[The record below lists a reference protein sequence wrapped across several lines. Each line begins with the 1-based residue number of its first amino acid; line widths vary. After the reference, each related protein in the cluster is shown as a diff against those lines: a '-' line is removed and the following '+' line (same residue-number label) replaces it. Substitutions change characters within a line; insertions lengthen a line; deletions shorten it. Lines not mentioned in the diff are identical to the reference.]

1 VRKASDLGLDVTAEL
16 VRFALEATGRGEGG
30 EEEAGSSSEEDE
42 AEAEAEEE
50 EGPMASEAVEV
61 PGPLGH
67 VLVQFELA
75 PRRQRLALSLV
86 SLGSADLGEVVLRYA
101 FAVGL
106 TSACLL
112 EAESAHH
119 ELEHLELA
127 EWRSEERGAMQPP
140 EGLPPAPSVE
150 RRARAFVDF
159 FSRGEGARPPIA
171 PRDVPAESLFSVG
184 D

>member
-1 VRKASDLGLDVTAEL
+1 
-16 VRFALEATGRGEGG
+16 
-30 EEEAGSSSEEDE
+30 
-42 AEAEAEEE
+42 
-50 EGPMASEAVEV
+50 MEV
-61 PGPLGH
+61 P
-67 VLVQFELA
+67 
-75 PRRQRLALSLV
+75 SLKAFFQQP
-86 SLGSADLGEVVLRYA
+86 SPIEAVLRYA

-171 PRDVPAESLFSVG
+171 PRDLPAEFVSAGKKKAPPPGKWRLARSSLRFQPPPGEASGLPPSGEAGLCLCSRLSFATICCHFGTLGFVRVTLSLIA
-184 D
+184 DL